1 MKMMTA
7 MLAMLA
13 IVALSGCALL
23 QDVDPN
29 SKRLAIQYATL
40 KVVDGDQDKAARV
53 LELIE
58 RGRQYLNDEE
68 SITIAAIDGSV
79 RELIRWDNMDNA
91 DRILVDNIL
100 LTARKRL
107 MEEIGAGILDT
118 DQKEK
123 VLIVFNWV
131 EESISNARL

>member
-1 MKMMTA
+1 
-7 MLAMLA
+7 
-13 IVALSGCALL
+13 
-23 QDVDPN
+23 
-29 SKRLAIQYATL
+29 
-40 KVVDGDQDKAARV
+40 V

-58 RGRQYLNDEE
+58 RGRQYLNGEE

-79 RELIRWDNMDNA
+79 RELIRWDSMDNA

-131 EESISNARL
+131 EEAISNARL

>member
-1 MKMMTA
+1 MTVV
-7 MLAMLA
+7 LAMLA

-58 RGRQYLNDEE
+58 RGRQYLNGE
-68 SITIAAIDGSV
+68 
-79 RELIRWDNMDNA
+79 
-91 DRILVDNIL
+91 
-100 LTARKRL
+100 
-107 MEEIGAGILDT
+107 
-118 DQKEK
+118 
-123 VLIVFNWV
+123 
-131 EESISNARL
+131 